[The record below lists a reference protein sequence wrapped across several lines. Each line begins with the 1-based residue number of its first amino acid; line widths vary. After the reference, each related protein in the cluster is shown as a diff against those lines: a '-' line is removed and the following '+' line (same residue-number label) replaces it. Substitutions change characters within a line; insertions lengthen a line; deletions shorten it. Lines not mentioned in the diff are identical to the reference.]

1 MKKLLILLFCMLFP
15 VLLIAQRGRVIT
27 PDKKPI
33 AEVVVMLSKAD
44 STFVKSVATDTDGR
58 FDLMSDVRPYLL
70 SFDHS
75 EYAPKSMRAEV
86 NDLGD
91 IVLDDRAYNLRE
103 LVVSPKDMEQFA
115 THKSY
120 HLSEEQMGRYPDF
133 LHALSEIPMLLVGI
147 DNKLSYMGMG
157 SVKILLNGVS
167 STESEIAALNPRD
180 IAEIKVYD
188 TPPARFADIG
198 LTCIIDVITK
208 KNITG
213 GSVGINLR
221 DAFIPVYGE
230 NTVGVSYNHG
240 KSRWSFNYNNTIRRI
255 KKYRLSQRL
264 AYKFEGKE
272 YIKEK
277 EGIDSPF
284 DRDENSFRLGYMNS
298 RHKSYQFNVTGYAA
312 ISRQSD
318 NHFQNVLYFNGETFL
333 SQTKSDNSQKNYYL
347 DIYYNREFDEHN
359 EALVSITGTYYDSRL
374 LSAYS
379 ETEHNTGT
387 EYFKS
392 YSDITSRKPSLIAET
407 QYSHS
412 MKIGTLSLGVR
423 DYLQYNL
430 QNITTEGTTDRES
443 YTLSNRI
450 DVFGDLSGHLNK
462 KLYYKAS
469 LGVEHSYF
477 RVEDTK
483 TFSSFYLHPRISLR
497 YLFANNMQVFAF
509 YRLNTVSPTVAMLSQ
524 TPVWIDNKYV
534 YQGNPD
540 LRPYLTHYFL
550 LGAYYYLPR
559 FTLAMNLIYYNSP
572 NDILPYFVK
581 GDNAIVQTYAN
592 MKKSERYEAVAEILW
607 YPFKSKILSF
617 TLTGMLYKY
626 NVVGYDYSWTQNS
639 ARLFFR
645 TNLDWKKFGVEL
657 FYQTTSKMISGQL
670 LRKMPR
676 AAYAEL
682 HYRPLKGMTTGIGW
696 RYPFFYAYEEGK
708 ETHPS
713 ALVQSFTTIQTRDY
727 SNMIY
732 IRFVY
737 NFSFGRNVQAPQK
750 KIDNKDTDSGI
761 LLEQK

>member
-1 MKKLLILLFCMLFP
+1 MKKLLILLFSILFP
-15 VLLIAQRGRVIT
+15 LLSSAQKGSVMT

-33 AEVVVMLSKAD
+33 AGVLVTLSKTD

-58 FDLMSDVRPYLL
+58 FDLMSDVRPYLI

-75 EYAPKSMRAEV
+75 AYAPKSMRAETD
-86 NDLGD
+86 DLGD
-91 IVLDDRAYNLRE
+91 IILDERAYNLDE
-103 LVVSPKDMEQFA
+103 VVVSPKDMEQFA

-188 TPPARFADIG
+188 TPPARFAAMG
-198 LTCIIDVITK
+198 LTCVIDVITQ

-221 DAFIPVYGE
+221 DAFRPIFGE
-230 NTVGVSYNHG
+230 NTVGVSYNKG
-240 KSRWSFNYNNTIRRI
+240 ESRWSFSYDNTIRRI
-255 KKYRLSQRL
+255 KKDRLSQRL
-264 AYKFEGKE
+264 AYEFEGKE

-277 EGIDSPF
+277 EGIDSRS

-298 RHKSYQFNVTGYAA
+298 RQKSYQFNITGYAEA
-312 ISRQSD
+312 NRRNG
-318 NHFQNVLYFNGETFL
+318 NHYQNVRYSDGQTFL
-333 SQTKSDNSQKNYYL
+333 SQNTIDNSQKSYYL
-347 DIYYNREFDEHN
+347 DLYYNREFDEHN
-359 EALVSITGTYYDSRL
+359 EALINITGTYYDSRL

-430 QNITTEGTTDRES
+430 QNITTEGTTDKES

-509 YRLNTVSPTVAMLSQ
+509 YRLNTVSPTVSMLSQ

-534 YQGNPD
+534 YQGNPN

-559 FTLAMNLIYYNSP
+559 LTFAMNLIYYNSP

-626 NVVGYDYSWTQNS
+626 NVVGYDYNWTQNS

-670 LRKMPR
+670 LRRMPS
-676 AAYAEL
+676 AAYGEL
-682 HYRPLKGMTTGIGW
+682 HYRPLKGMTAGIGW
-696 RYPFFYAYEEGK
+696 RYPFFYAYEEGT

-713 ALVQSFTTIQTRDY
+713 ALVQNVTTTQIRDY
-727 SNMIY
+727 ANMVY
-732 IRFVY
+732 IRFIY
-737 NFSFGRNVQAPQK
+737 NFSFGRNVQPPQK
-750 KIDNKDTDSGI
+750 KTDNKDTDSGI
-761 LLEQK
+761 LLE